1 MFISLGKGGLKM
13 VLTFKQLTK
22 EERLDLSQIGLS
34 LLLVVL
40 ARFCLGDTQLA
51 VIVYIGAYLVAGFQI
66 IVTAVKN
73 IWQGDWFDENFLMTL
88 ATLGALLIKQ
98 YPEACAVMLFYR
110 LGEFFQERAVAKS
123 QRAIT
128 SLLDLRPDF
137 ARLAGQSEQIDPA
150 QVKVGQVISV
160 LPGERIPLDGIVTQ
174 GTAYLDTAALTGES
188 KPRPVTVGQEVLSG
202 MVVLSSSIEL
212 RVTKSFGQSTVSKLL
227 DLVQNSSQQKAQTE
241 NFIRRFAKRYTPVVV
256 LLALVLA
263 LLGPLVSGGPFQ
275 TWLYRA
281 CVFLV
286 ISCPCALVISIP
298 LGFFGGI
305 GAASRAGVLIKGSN
319 YLEAL
324 TKVTTIVYDKTGTLT
339 EGKFKVSQVLPVEP
353 DQAEKLITLAA
364 LAEKDSPH
372 PVAQAIVANFP
383 GNIATYKVDQV
394 EQLVGLG
401 VKALYEG
408 HTIFLGNAR
417 LMEKQKIAY
426 QAVAAPQATVCYLA
440 YDGVYLGAILVAD
453 ELKKTTKK
461 ALANLKQLG
470 IKQQLMLTG
479 DNQQVATK
487 VASELGIAVKSELLP
502 QAKVAEV
509 AKLKEQLSPTE
520 KLAFVGDGLNDTPVL
535 KQADIGI
542 AMGALGSDAAIEAAD
557 IVLMNDELLTLTQA
571 ILIARKTKRIVWEN
585 ISFALIIK
593 ALFLLL
599 GLFGLT
605 TMWVAVFADVG
616 VTLLAVANALRLVL
630 K

>member
-1 MFISLGKGGLKM
+1 M

-51 VIVYIGAYLVAGFQI
+51 VIVYIEAYLVAGFQI
-66 IVTAVKN
+66 IVTAAKN

-98 YPEACAVMLFYR
+98 YPEACAVMIFYR

-256 LLALVLA
+256 LLALALA

-401 VKALYEG
+401 VKAHYEG

-453 ELKKTTKK
+453 ELKKTTKQ

>member
-1 MFISLGKGGLKM
+1 M

-66 IVTAVKN
+66 IVTAAKN

-98 YPEACAVMLFYR
+98 YPEACAVMIFYR

-123 QRAIT
+123 QRVIT

-383 GNIATYKVDQV
+383 GNIAIYKVDQV

-453 ELKKTTKK
+453 ELKKTTKQ
-461 ALANLKQLG
+461 ALANLKKLG

-542 AMGALGSDAAIEAAD
+542 AMGALGSDAAIDAAD

>member
-1 MFISLGKGGLKM
+1 M

-66 IVTAVKN
+66 IVTAAKN

-98 YPEACAVMLFYR
+98 YPEACAVMIFYR

-426 QAVAAPQATVCYLA
+426 QTVDSPQATVCYLA
-440 YDGVYLGAILVAD
+440 YDGAYLGAILVAD
-453 ELKKTTKK
+453 ELKKTTKQ

>member
-1 MFISLGKGGLKM
+1 M

-66 IVTAVKN
+66 IVTAAKN

-98 YPEACAVMLFYR
+98 YPEACAVMIFYR

-401 VKALYEG
+401 VEAHYEG

-426 QAVAAPQATVCYLA
+426 QTVASPQATVCYLA
-440 YDGVYLGAILVAD
+440 YDGAYLGAILVAD
-453 ELKKTTKK
+453 ELKKTTKQ

>member
-1 MFISLGKGGLKM
+1 M
-13 VLTFKQLTK
+13 VLTFTQLTK

-66 IVTAVKN
+66 IVTAAKN

-88 ATLGALLIKQ
+88 ATLGAFLIKQ
-98 YPEACAVMLFYR
+98 YPEACAVMIFYR

-383 GNIATYKVDQV
+383 GNIANYKVDQV

-453 ELKKTTKK
+453 ELKKTTKQ

>member
-1 MFISLGKGGLKM
+1 M
-13 VLTFKQLTK
+13 VLTFEQLTK

-40 ARFCLGDTQLA
+40 ARFCLGDTQVA

-66 IVTAVKN
+66 IVTAAKN

-98 YPEACAVMLFYR
+98 YPEACAVMIFYR

-150 QVKVGQVISV
+150 LVKVGQVISV

-453 ELKKTTKK
+453 ELKKTTKQ

>member
-1 MFISLGKGGLKM
+1 M

-66 IVTAVKN
+66 IVTAAKN

-88 ATLGALLIKQ
+88 ATLGAFLIKQ
-98 YPEACAVMLFYR
+98 YPEACAVMIFYR

-353 DQAEKLITLAA
+353 GQAEKLITLAA

-417 LMEKQKIAY
+417 LMEKQKIVY

-453 ELKKTTKK
+453 ELKKTTKQ

-571 ILIARKTKRIVWEN
+571 ILIARKTKWIVWEN

>member
-1 MFISLGKGGLKM
+1 M

-51 VIVYIGAYLVAGFQI
+51 VIVYIEAYLVAGFQI
-66 IVTAVKN
+66 IVTAAKN

-98 YPEACAVMLFYR
+98 YPEACAVMIFYR

-227 DLVQNSSQQKAQTE
+227 DLVQNSSQQKAQAE

-263 LLGPLVSGGPFQ
+263 LFGPLVSGGPFQ

-401 VKALYEG
+401 VKALYED

-453 ELKKTTKK
+453 ELKKTTKQ

-487 VASELGIAVKSELLP
+487 VASELGITVKSELLP

>member
-1 MFISLGKGGLKM
+1 M
-13 VLTFKQLTK
+13 VLTFEQLTK

-66 IVTAVKN
+66 IVTAAKN

-98 YPEACAVMLFYR
+98 YPEACAVMIFYR

-150 QVKVGQVISV
+150 LVKVGQVISV

-453 ELKKTTKK
+453 ELKKTTKQ

>member
-1 MFISLGKGGLKM
+1 M

-66 IVTAVKN
+66 IVTAAKN

-98 YPEACAVMLFYR
+98 YPEACAVMIFYR

-383 GNIATYKVDQV
+383 GNIANYKVDQV

-440 YDGVYLGAILVAD
+440 YDGAYLGAILVAD
-453 ELKKTTKK
+453 ELKKTTKQ

>member
-1 MFISLGKGGLKM
+1 M

-66 IVTAVKN
+66 IVTAAKN

-98 YPEACAVMLFYR
+98 YPEACAVMIFYR

-324 TKVTTIVYDKTGTLT
+324 TKMTTIVYDKTGTLT

-408 HTIFLGNAR
+408 HTIFLGNAH

-426 QAVAAPQATVCYLA
+426 QAVVAPQATVCYLA
-440 YDGVYLGAILVAD
+440 YDGAYLGAILVAD
-453 ELKKTTKK
+453 ELKKTTKQ
-461 ALANLKQLG
+461 ALANLKKLG

>member
-1 MFISLGKGGLKM
+1 M

-66 IVTAVKN
+66 IVTAAKN

-98 YPEACAVMLFYR
+98 YPEACAVMIFYR

-241 NFIRRFAKRYTPVVV
+241 NFICRFAKRYTPVVV

-353 DQAEKLITLAA
+353 DKAEKLITLAA

-383 GNIATYKVDQV
+383 GNIAIYKVDQV

-453 ELKKTTKK
+453 ELKKTTKQ
-461 ALANLKQLG
+461 ALANLKKLG

>member
-1 MFISLGKGGLKM
+1 M

-40 ARFCLGDTQLA
+40 ARFCPGDTQLA

-66 IVTAVKN
+66 IVTAAKN

-98 YPEACAVMLFYR
+98 YPEACAVMIFYR

-256 LLALVLA
+256 LLALVLV

-401 VKALYEG
+401 VKAHYEG

-426 QAVAAPQATVCYLA
+426 QTVAAPQATVCYLA
-440 YDGVYLGAILVAD
+440 YDGAYLGAILVAD
-453 ELKKTTKK
+453 ELKKTTKQ
-461 ALANLKQLG
+461 ALANLKKLG
-470 IKQQLMLTG
+470 IKQQLILTG